1 MRELMLSAPSL
12 KYHPKLV
19 DQMAD
24 LPKDGSISQTNTQGT
39 AHHWDECLF
48 RFGKDCTKSK
58 RKDRPM
64 MKQIFNALEKVHQN
78 PTWMQWAF
86 TTAISDDVDVMLST
100 VILSS
105 EGRFEIVYRKSSGST
120 YCMIRSANKF
130 N

>member
-1 MRELMLSAPSL
+1 MRELMLSASSL

-100 VILSS
+100 VILSN
-105 EGRFEIVYRKSSGST
+105 EGRFEIVYRKQLW
-120 YCMIRSANKF
+120 YHI
-130 N
+130 